1 MSGLVIGLHRSD
13 TQSYSRHRENLRID
27 FLCFLKKQITL
38 ISDFIRDDS
47 YLFAKLLPLS
57 I

>member
-1 MSGLVIGLHRSD
+1 MSGLVIGPHRSN
-13 TQSYSRHRENLRID
+13 TQSYSWHGENLRID

-47 YLFAKLLPLS
+47 YLFAKVLPLS
-57 I
+57 V